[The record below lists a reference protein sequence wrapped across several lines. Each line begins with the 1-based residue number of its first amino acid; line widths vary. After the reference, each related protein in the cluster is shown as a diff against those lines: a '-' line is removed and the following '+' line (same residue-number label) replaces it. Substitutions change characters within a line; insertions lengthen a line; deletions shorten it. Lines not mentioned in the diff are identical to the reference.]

1 MKEKHCYSY
10 TGPVYI
16 FDRMVAP
23 DWPCHTY
30 AVSEGRAKANIE
42 YQIKSKLGLVPN
54 SRIRLPGKVVLV
66 F

>member
-16 FDRMVAP
+16 FDKMVVA

-30 AVSEGRAKANIE
+30 AVSVGRAKANIE
-42 YQIKSKLGLVPN
+42 YQIKTKLGLVPN
-54 SRIRLPGKVVLV
+54 SKIRLPGKIVLV